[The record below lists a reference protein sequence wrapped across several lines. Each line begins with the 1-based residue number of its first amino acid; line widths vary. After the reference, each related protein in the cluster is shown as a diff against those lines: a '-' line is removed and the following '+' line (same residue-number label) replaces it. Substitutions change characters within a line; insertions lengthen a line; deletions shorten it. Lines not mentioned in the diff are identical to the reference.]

1 MSYLCHRKKREQI
14 MAVPKFQDFLY
25 PFLAQMKNG
34 DVSINEMKEAL
45 INHFQ
50 LTDDDLALKTRS
62 GNGNQLDDRIN
73 WARQWLRRAL
83 FMEIPQRGIYR
94 ITKRGAAYLKKHST
108 LTRADL
114 MEYPEFASYASIST
128 SQNGIGQSLASSPST
143 SESEELTPTEQLEI
157 AYKSINDDL
166 AADIL
171 QKTME
176 VSPQFFEQLVLDLL
190 LHMGYGGNN
199 KEMAVVTPASHDNGV
214 DGIIPEDALGLDKIY
229 IQAKRYK
236 DTTVDKTEIQQFIG
250 ALDEQKASKGVF
262 ITTSTFTKG
271 AITTANKATKKIVLI
286 NGQELANYMIEYNVG
301 VSDKRVYKIK
311 KIDSDYFEE

>member
-1 MSYLCHRKKREQI
+1 
-14 MAVPKFQDFLY
+14 MAIPKFQDFLY
-25 PFLAQMKNG
+25 PFLAQMRSK
-34 DVSINEMKEAL
+34 DVSIGEMKEAL
-45 INHFQ
+45 INHFH
-50 LTDDDLALKTRS
+50 LTNDDIALKTKS

-83 FMEIPQRGIYR
+83 FMEIPQRGVYR
-94 ITKRGAAYLKKHST
+94 ITDRGSAYLDSHNSLSK
-108 LTRADL
+108 ADL
-114 MEYPEFASYASIST
+114 LKYPEFASYAGISISPDGVT
-128 SQNGIGQSLASSPST
+128 QTPAITPIT
-143 SESEELTPTEQLEI
+143 SEVEELTPTEQLEI

-176 VSPQFFEQLVLDLL
+176 VSSQFFEQLVLDLL

-236 DTTVDKTEIQQFIG
+236 ETTVDKTEIQQFIG

-286 NGQELANYMIEYNVG
+286 NGRELANYMIEYNVG

>member
-1 MSYLCHRKKREQI
+1 
-14 MAVPKFQDFLY
+14 MAIPKFQDFLY
-25 PFLAQMKNG
+25 PFLAQMKSK
-34 DVSINEMKEAL
+34 DVSIGEMKDAL
-45 INHFQ
+45 INYFH
-50 LTDDDLALKTRS
+50 LTNDDIALKTKS

-83 FMEIPQRGIYR
+83 FMEIPQRGVYR
-94 ITKRGAAYLKKHST
+94 ITDRGSAYLDSHNT
-108 LTRADL
+108 LSKADL
-114 MEYPEFASYASIST
+114 LEYPEFAAYAGIPISPDGVT
-128 SQNGIGQSLASSPST
+128 QTPAITPTTPEG
-143 SESEELTPTEQLEI
+143 EELTPTEQLEI

-236 DTTVDKTEIQQFIG
+236 ETTVDKTEIQQFIG

-271 AITTANKATKKIVLI
+271 AISTANKATKKIVLI
-286 NGQELANYMIEYNVG
+286 NGRELANYMIEYNVG

>member
-1 MSYLCHRKKREQI
+1 
-14 MAVPKFQDFLY
+14 MAIPKFQDFLY
-25 PFLAQMKNG
+25 PFLAQMKSK
-34 DVSINEMKEAL
+34 DVSIGEMKDAL
-45 INHFQ
+45 INYFH
-50 LTDDDLALKTRS
+50 LTNDDIALKTKS

-83 FMEIPQRGIYR
+83 FMEIPQRGVYR
-94 ITKRGAAYLKKHST
+94 ITDRGSAYLDSHNT
-108 LTRADL
+108 LSKADL
-114 MEYPEFASYASIST
+114 LEYPEFAAYAGIPT
-128 SQNGIGQSLASSPST
+128 SPDGVTQTPAITPTTPEG
-143 SESEELTPTEQLEI
+143 EELTPTEQLEI

-236 DTTVDKTEIQQFIG
+236 ETTVDKTEIQQFIG

-286 NGQELANYMIEYNVG
+286 NGRELANYMIEYNVG